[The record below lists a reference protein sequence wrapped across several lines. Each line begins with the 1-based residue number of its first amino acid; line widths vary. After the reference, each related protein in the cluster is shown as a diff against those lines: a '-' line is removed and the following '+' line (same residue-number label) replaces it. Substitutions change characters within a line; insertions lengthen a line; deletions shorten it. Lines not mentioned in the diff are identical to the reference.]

1 MFDADLYW
9 NCLKRNAE
17 WRILKLI
24 SYRQVHYHE
33 HKRTRVCFSM
43 HGNWHFP
50 LVRFNNACQLKVNNL
65 EWLEFYPFTGFFNY
79 FHRFCC
85 EWIDATPE
93 GKRIFNW
100 SCIQGFPWLVSELE
114 TTFSELPC
122 KDNAS
127 PATAVRH
134 GGHNRAVPPLHH
146 SSQAT
151 SWMSMDETP
160 MHFELPSM
168 RSLEFTGSRTVP
180 VKSCGAEKRRFSHA
194 CRRCGWIKTS
204 TQGHL
209 ERRLASKRSRRSGV
223 SPCFFPQ
230 ERVDGWG
237 RCEGMDSPVFAA
249 DPL

>member
-9 NCLKRNAE
+9 NCLKRSAE
-17 WRILKLI
+17 WRIFKLI

-33 HKRTRVCFSM
+33 HKRTWVCFSM
-43 HGNWHFP
+43 RGNWHFP

-65 EWLEFYPFTGFFNY
+65 ESLEFYSFTWFFNY

-85 EWIDATPE
+85 EWIDAVPE

-114 TTFSELPC
+114 TTTFSELLC
-122 KDNAS
+122 KDNTS
-127 PATAVRH
+127 PATAGRH
-134 GGHNRAVPPLHH
+134 RGENCAVPLLHH

-151 SWMSMDETP
+151 SWVSFIQDLQHGWDTDALWTSINAFAGVHWQPNCSSEKLQSRKA
-160 MHFELPSM
+160 ELH
-168 RSLEFTGSRTVP
+168 
-180 VKSCGAEKRRFSHA
+180 SHA

-209 ERRLASKRSRRSGV
+209 
-223 SPCFFPQ
+223 
-230 ERVDGWG
+230 
-237 RCEGMDSPVFAA
+237 
-249 DPL
+249 